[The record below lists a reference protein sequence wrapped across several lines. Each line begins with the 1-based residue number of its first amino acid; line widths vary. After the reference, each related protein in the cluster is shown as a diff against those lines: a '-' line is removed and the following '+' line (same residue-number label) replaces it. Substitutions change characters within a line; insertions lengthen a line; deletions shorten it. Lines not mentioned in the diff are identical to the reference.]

1 LNTSDSVCIV
11 VVDDEPEIREEVC
24 EALGFGGFHGVG
36 VGTVDEFWRL
46 AQNQAIGLVIV
57 DLMLPGSSGN
67 DLAREI
73 RAVSDVGIVIVTG
86 RGDVTDAIV
95 ALELGADDFIQKPVH
110 ARELLARVKAVLRR
124 SGVGHRIQPDSVG
137 DMDDEQQVASPAVTF
152 LEWEFDLG
160 ARTLTAPSGSE
171 VELTTAE
178 YDLLRLFVER
188 PRITRT
194 RDWLLDQLH
203 GPQWVGYDR
212 GVDGLVSRLRR
223 KLMMADQRCASL
235 FKSVRG
241 VGYMFT
247 ATVTRK

>member
-1 LNTSDSVCIV
+1 MCIV

-46 AQNQAIGLVIV
+46 AQSQAIGLVIV

-124 SGVGHRIQPDSVG
+124 SGVGH
-137 DMDDEQQVASPAVTF
+137 
-152 LEWEFDLG
+152 
-160 ARTLTAPSGSE
+160 
-171 VELTTAE
+171 
-178 YDLLRLFVER
+178 
-188 PRITRT
+188 
-194 RDWLLDQLH
+194 
-203 GPQWVGYDR
+203 
-212 GVDGLVSRLRR
+212 
-223 KLMMADQRCASL
+223 
-235 FKSVRG
+235 
-241 VGYMFT
+241 
-247 ATVTRK
+247 